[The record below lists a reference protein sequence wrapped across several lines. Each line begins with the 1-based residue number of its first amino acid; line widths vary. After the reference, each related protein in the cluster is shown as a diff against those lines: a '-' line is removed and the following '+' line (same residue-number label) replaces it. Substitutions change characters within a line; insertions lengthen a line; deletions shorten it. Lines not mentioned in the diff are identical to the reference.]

1 MSSRAWRLAGDR
13 SGLPVGRYPRGVSED
28 AGNPYGF
35 TDEQIA
41 ALEARFRAT
50 PLHALL
56 GLEFVVREVGHVV
69 VTMPVRPE
77 AFGSTG
83 NLHGGAIATLVDVA
97 TASAASRSSSFVP
110 GENTLVTADLH
121 LRYLG
126 RPKGDLVRA
135 DARVVRAGRQLVVVE
150 CKVLDPLDNII
161 AVGDFAGMVVP
172 LREPLLAGTEPDP
185 GAPEL

>member
-1 MSSRAWRLAGDR
+1 MTDSS
-13 SGLPVGRYPRGVSED
+13 
-28 AGNPYGF
+28 GNPFGF
-35 TDEQIA
+35 SDETIA
-41 ALEARFRAT
+41 ALEARFKAT
-50 PLHALL
+50 PLHDLL
-56 GLEFVVREVGHVV
+56 GLEFILREADRVV

-97 TASAASRSSSFVP
+97 TASAAARSSSFVP
-110 GENTLVTADLH
+110 GQNTLVTADLH

-135 DARVVRAGRQLVVVE
+135 DAKVVRAGRQLVVVE
-150 CKVLDPLDNII
+150 CKVLDPQDNVI

-172 LREPLLAGTEPDP
+172 LREPILPGTEPDP
-185 GAPEL
+185 AAPEL

>member
-1 MSSRAWRLAGDR
+1 MGTRRYRDAVTDGSS
-13 SGLPVGRYPRGVSED
+13 SPF
-28 AGNPYGF
+28 GF

-41 ALEARFRAT
+41 ALEERFRAT
-50 PLHALL
+50 PLHRLL
-56 GLEFVVREVGHVV
+56 GLEFAVREVGRVV

-126 RPKGDLVRA
+126 RPKGDEVRA

-150 CKVLDPLDNII
+150 CKVLDPLDNVI

-172 LREPLLAGTEPDP
+172 LREPLLPGAESDP

>member
-1 MSSRAWRLAGDR
+1 MGGRRYRDPVTDR
-13 SGLPVGRYPRGVSED
+13 SS
-28 AGNPYGF
+28 NPYGF
-35 TDEQIA
+35 SDEAIA
-41 ALEARFRAT
+41 ALEARFKAT
-50 PLHALL
+50 PLHHLL
-56 GLEFVVREVGHVV
+56 GLEFIVREADRVV

-97 TASAASRSSSFVP
+97 TASAAARSSSFVP
-110 GENTLVTADLH
+110 GQNTLVTADLH
-121 LRYLG
+121 IRYLG

-150 CKVLDPLDNII
+150 CKVLDPQDNVI

-172 LREPLLAGTEPDP
+172 LREPLLPGAEPDP